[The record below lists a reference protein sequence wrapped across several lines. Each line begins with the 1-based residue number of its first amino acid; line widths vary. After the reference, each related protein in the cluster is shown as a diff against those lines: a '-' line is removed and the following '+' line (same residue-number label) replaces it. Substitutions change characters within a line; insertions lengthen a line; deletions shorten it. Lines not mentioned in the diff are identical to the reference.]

1 MPIKTKQTPYV
12 EIIDRDGRTVERMAD
27 GCERYPRSTEL
38 KMLEAGY
45 TIKVHGRKLT
55 KKELREDGSGF
66 AQQ

>member
-12 EIIDRDGRTVERMAD
+12 EIIDRDGRVVERMAD

-38 KMLEAGY
+38 TMLEAGY

-55 KKELREDGSGF
+55 KKELKEDENNH
-66 AQQ
+66 